1 MKNLRTR
8 IAVLV
13 ISFVSFLG
21 IQTASA
27 LEGLSIGLGM
37 NQAAFM
43 GTGEETSTS
52 GGTTTKRNRD
62 GKETGMFTDTVGS
75 AFVEYNVGMVSL
87 GVEYFLE
94 DVTTPENTNSQG
106 TTGVSGANVD
116 NKVKASFQDHT
127 TVYANVNFTENAY
140 LKIGYVMADV
150 ATEETLGT
158 GGAYPNVDT
167 TGYTVGLGYQ
177 HTVDNGFFARIELS
191 ASDYDDIT
199 AKNSNE
205 TDKEVSV
212 SNMYGAAASLKVGK
226 KF

>member
-1 MKNLRTR
+1 MKNLRIR
-8 IAVLV
+8 LAVLA

-21 IQTASA
+21 IQTANA
-27 LEGLSIGLGM
+27 VEGFSVGVAY
-37 NQAAFM
+37 NSAAFM
-43 GTGEETSTS
+43 GTGKETSTS
-52 GGTTTKRNRD
+52 GGGTKRNVD
-62 GKETGMFTDTVGS
+62 HEETGVFQDSITS
-75 AFVEYNVGMVSL
+75 AFVEVNVGVVSV
-87 GVEYFLE
+87 GVEYHLE
-94 DVTTPENTNSQG
+94 DLQTPENTNEQRTS
-106 TTGVSGANVD
+106 VESGALQTNT
-116 NKVKASFQDHT
+116 ARATFEDHT
-127 TVYANVNFTENAY
+127 TIYANVNFTENAY
-140 LKIGYVMADV
+140 LKVGYLMADV
-150 ATEETLGT
+150 ATNESLAT

>member
-8 IAVLV
+8 LAVLA

-27 LEGLSIGLGM
+27 VEGLSVGVAY
-37 NQAAFM
+37 NQTVFM
-43 GTGEETSTS
+43 GQGTESSTS
-52 GGTTTKRNRD
+52 GAGTKRNTSAD
-62 GKETGMFTDTVGS
+62 ETGFFEDTVGS

-94 DVTTPENTNSQG
+94 DVTTPENTNSQRASVE
-106 TTGVSGANVD
+106 TGALKD

-167 TGYTVGLGYQ
+167 TGYTVGIGYQ
-177 HTVDNGFFARIELS
+177 HNLDSGIFARIELS
-191 ASDYDDIT
+191 ASEYDDVS
-199 AKNSNE
+199 ASNTNE
-205 TDKEVSV
+205 ADKQISV
-212 SNMYGAAASLKVGK
+212 TNMYGAAASFKVGK
-226 KF
+226 AF

>member
-1 MKNLRTR
+1 MKNLRIR
-8 IAVLV
+8 LAVLA

-21 IQTASA
+21 IQTANA
-27 LEGLSIGLGM
+27 VEGFSVGVAY
-37 NQAAFM
+37 NSAAFM
-43 GTGEETSTS
+43 GTGKETSTS
-52 GGTTTKRNRD
+52 GAGTKRNVD
-62 GKETGMFTDTVGS
+62 HEETGVFQDSIAS
-75 AFVEYNVGMVSL
+75 AFVEVNVGVVSV
-87 GVEYFLE
+87 GVEYHLE
-94 DVTTPENTNSQG
+94 DLQTPENTNEQRTS
-106 TTGVSGANVD
+106 VESGALQTNT
-116 NKVKASFQDHT
+116 ARATFEDHT
-127 TVYANVNFTENAY
+127 TIYANVNFTENAY
-140 LKIGYVMADV
+140 LKVGYLMADV
-150 ATEETLGT
+150 ATNESLAT